1 MFSLVSQEDYLGRKE
16 NYGMWCNS
24 VRKKEGKKMID
35 GKGTWVSISFK
46 IK

>member
-1 MFSLVSQEDYLGRKE
+1 
-16 NYGMWCNS
+16 MWCNS
-24 VRKKEGKKMID
+24 VRKKEGKRLID